1 MKKVKNM
8 LINCNKFGQN
18 NGLKFLKKNTCTS
31 QQKVEW
37 FSEFCNG
44 QWKKANY
51 CFYSI
56 LTNIIFECT

>member
-44 QWKKANY
+44 QWNKSKLL
-51 CFYSI
+51 F
-56 LTNIIFECT
+56 L